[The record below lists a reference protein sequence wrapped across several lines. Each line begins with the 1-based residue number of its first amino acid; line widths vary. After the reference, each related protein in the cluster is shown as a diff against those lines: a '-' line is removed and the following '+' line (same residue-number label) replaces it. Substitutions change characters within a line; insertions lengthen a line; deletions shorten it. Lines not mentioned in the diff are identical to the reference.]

1 MERILPNALEP
12 RNKNG
17 NGRIEE
23 SYNHMQPMTTYSQG
37 NLINH
42 MRTIITQGY
51 GLLQSNPDFTL
62 IKNVTINALILPDD
76 FLKLT
81 KELTELKWQLRE
93 SLNNLS
99 AIIEEI
105 DGVIDEIKLVIDREN
120 MKKKKDKTT

>member
-1 MERILPNALEP
+1 
-12 RNKNG
+12 
-17 NGRIEE
+17 
-23 SYNHMQPMTTYSQG
+23 MQPMTTYSQG

-51 GLLQSNPDFTL
+51 SLIQANPDFTL
-62 IKNVTINALILPDD
+62 IKSVTINAAVLPDD

-81 KELTELKWQLRE
+81 KELAELKWQARE

-99 AIIEEI
+99 AVTEEI
-105 DGVIDEIKLVIDREN
+105 EGVVNEIKLVIEREN

>member
-1 MERILPNALEP
+1 MHPI
-12 RNKNG
+12 
-17 NGRIEE
+17 
-23 SYNHMQPMTTYSQG
+23 TTYSQG

-51 GLLQSNPDFTL
+51 GILQSNSDFTL
-62 IKNVTINALILPDD
+62 IKNVTINAAVLPED

-99 AIIEEI
+99 AVIEEI
-105 DGVIDEIKLVIDREN
+105 EGVIGDIKLVIDRED
-120 MKKKKDKTT
+120 MKKKKDKKI

>member
-1 MERILPNALEP
+1 MERILPDAMEP

-17 NGRIEE
+17 NGRIERE
-23 SYNHMQPMTTYSQG
+23 GS
-37 NLINH
+37 LINH

-62 IKNVTINALILPDD
+62 IKNVTINALVLPDD

-81 KELTELKWQLRE
+81 KEVTELKWQLRE
-93 SLNNLS
+93 ALNNLS
-99 AIIEEI
+99 AVVEEI
-105 DGVIDEIKLVIDREN
+105 DGVIGDLKIVIEREN